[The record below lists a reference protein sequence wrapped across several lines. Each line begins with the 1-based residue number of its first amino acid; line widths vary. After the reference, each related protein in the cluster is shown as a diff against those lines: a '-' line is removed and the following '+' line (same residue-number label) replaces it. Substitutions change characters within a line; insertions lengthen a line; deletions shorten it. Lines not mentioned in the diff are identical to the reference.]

1 MRVGP
6 GIAALAVL
14 AAVST
19 PAVASPIAGADLKIR
34 VLLPDGDTYIE
45 KSDQSVIEFFNLA
58 HCVCGTPF
66 QAELH
71 LPNADTT
78 TAYKGDIWLGTD
90 CDTAIDAKTRE
101 AQCETGIPGG
111 HFDDIANELRSPQ
124 RIDVDPSAIIAPVS
138 PTCNLIEATR
148 AVYFLVDDD
157 NTNDNNFL
165 CVAKKEVPIDA
176 DPPPEPDQPTLVAG
190 ESSLLLQ
197 WNPPTSRSDDVK
209 YYQALCSHEDGSPV
223 EGFNIDPQYETARML
238 CNGEDGTG
246 LGNTPG
252 TPASVDAGMGADA
265 GAADAGPTPD
275 AGGIPADGTIESL
288 DPMFL
293 CGTAGGTDT
302 SLRIQGLEN
311 GITYRVVLLSI
322 DNARNVTAVDMH
334 TETPKAVE
342 DFWEDYKDKGGGAN
356 GGVCLITTT
365 YGDDHPFTQVL
376 RDFRD
381 DTLAKFGLG
390 RAMIRGYYWMSGPMS
405 QVAAEHPV
413 LRAGFAVAL
422 LPLVGAAWVWER
434 TGPLGTLAI
443 LGGLLLLATR
453 RRRRRRRQGR
463 GRRRLVLAAAAAG
476 ALLVI
481 LRAGG
486 AHAQTPGGYEPYWEN
501 WDNSA
506 STIQPVVPLWNAE
519 IKVGPYL
526 PSIDN
531 ADYTLAPGEKPPF
544 EEMFRNKTI
553 LFWNFELQRF
563 FLFPEGQL
571 GATASAGFMGVSANS
586 LAIDSAGNVIRD
598 ANGVPE
604 RAPGNKTRF
613 RMMPFS
619 VGAVYRFTALDDR
632 WGIPVIPY
640 GKLGLSYYL
649 WWVRDPNDKLARAQK
664 DAMCDPTMGNCP
676 TTRALGASIGWQGS
690 VGIDIRAERL
700 DPSAELGL
708 RNELGIEHAGFFI
721 ELLYANVDHFGAKDR
736 LNVGDTTWQ
745 AGISFEF

>member
-1 MRVGP
+1 
-6 GIAALAVL
+6 
-14 AAVST
+14 VST

-34 VLLPDGDTYIE
+34 VLLPEGDTYVE
-45 KSDQSVIEFFNLA
+45 KSDQAVIEFFNLA

-71 LPNADTT
+71 LPSADTT
-78 TAYKGDIWLGTD
+78 TAYKGDMWLGTD
-90 CDTAIDAKTRE
+90 CDKAIDLQTRQE
-101 AQCETGIPGG
+101 QCETDIPGG

-124 RIDVDPSAIIAPVS
+124 RIDVDPAAIISPVS

-165 CVAKKEVPIDA
+165 CVAKKEVPVDA
-176 DPPPEPDQPTLVAG
+176 DPPPEPDSPELVPG

-209 YYQALCSHEDGSPV
+209 FYQALCSYEDGSVVP
-223 EGFNIDPQYETARML
+223 GFNVSPEYETARML

-246 LGNTPG
+246 LGTSPG
-252 TPASVDAGMGADA
+252 TPAAIDAGLG
-265 GAADAGPTPD
+265 ADAGPTADAGPGPD
-275 AGGIPADGTIESL
+275 AGTPANGTIESL

-293 CGTAGGTDT
+293 CGSAGGTDT
-302 SLRIQGLEN
+302 SLRITGLEN
-311 GITYRVVLLSI
+311 GIPYRVVLLSI
-322 DNARNVTAVDMH
+322 DNARNVTAIDMK

-342 DFWEDYKDKGGGAN
+342 DFWEDYKDKGGAAN
-356 GGVCLITTT
+356 GGVCLVTST

-381 DTLAKFGLG
+381 DTLAHFGLG
-390 RAMIRGYYWMSGPMS
+390 RAMIRTYYWLSGPLS
-405 QVAAEHPV
+405 AVAAEHPV
-413 LRAGFAVAL
+413 LRAGMGAAM
-422 LPLVGAAWVWER
+422 LPFVGAAWVWER
-434 TGPLGTLAI
+434 TGPLSKLAM
-443 LGGLLLLATR
+443 LAGLLLLFAR
-453 RRRRRRRQGR
+453 RRRLRSPRARRK
-463 GRRRLVLAAAAAG
+463 LVLAAAAAG

-486 AHAQTPGGYEPYWEN
+486 AHAQVGGYEPYWEH
-501 WDNSA
+501 WDDEVA
-506 STIQPVVPLWNAE
+506 TIQPVVPHWNAE

-526 PSIDN
+526 PSIDDAN
-531 ADYTLAPGEKPPF
+531 YTLGPNEKPPF

-553 LFWNFELQRF
+553 LFYNFELQRF

-586 LAIDSAGNVIRD
+586 LAVDSSGNVIRD

-619 VGAVYRFTALDDR
+619 VGAVYRLTALDDR

-664 DAMCDPTMGNCP
+664 DAMCDPTMGDCP

-700 DPSAELGL
+700 DSSAELGL
-708 RNELGIEHAGFFI
+708 RNELGVEHAGFFI